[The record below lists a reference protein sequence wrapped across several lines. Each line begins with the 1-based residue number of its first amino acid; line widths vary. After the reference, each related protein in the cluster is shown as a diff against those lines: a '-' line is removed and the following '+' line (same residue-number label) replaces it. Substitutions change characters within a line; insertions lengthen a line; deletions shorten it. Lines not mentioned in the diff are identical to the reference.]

1 MSRATPHRLLSAIV
15 AVVACAAAAPAMAE
29 DEKFPDRWMFRL
41 GGYEVSSADTL
52 VRLDANDLPVGVY
65 IDFAETLGGQTSA
78 SVARFDG
85 LYRFNDKHSLG
96 FSWYEL
102 RFKGFRD
109 LQTEIDWGGEAYP
122 IGTAVDSEINFDV
135 YKVNYQYSV
144 INSAEA
150 ELGGLIGLHIMKAG
164 VGISATGI
172 GQARSEAVT
181 APLPV
186 LGLYARYNFT
196 PRFSM
201 YYNIQ
206 FFFIEYEDTING
218 GLQDSLIGLEYRLFR
233 NFAAGVALN
242 RFNMSLESKEEHST
256 LFVET
261 RWRGAM
267 LYGTLYF

>member
-1 MSRATPHRLLSAIV
+1 MSHTAFVRALAAAFLIT
-15 AVVACAAAAPAMAE
+15 CAMAAPAAAE
-29 DEKFPDRWMFRL
+29 DKAFPDRWMFRL
-41 GGYEVSSADTL
+41 GGYQVSDADTL
-52 VRLDANDLPVGVY
+52 VRLDANSLPVGVF
-65 IDFAETLGGQTSA
+65 IDFAQTLGGQTSA

-85 LYRFNDKHSLG
+85 LYRFNDKHGLG
-96 FSWYEL
+96 FSWYAL

-122 IGTAVDSEINFDV
+122 IGTTVDSQINFDV
-135 YKVNYQYSV
+135 YKINYQYSV
-144 INSAEA
+144 LNSAEA
-150 ELGGLIGLHIMKAG
+150 ELGGLIGLHVMKAG
-164 VGISATGI
+164 VGLSAAGI

-201 YYNIQ
+201 YYNFQ
-206 FFFIEYEDTING
+206 FFFIDYQDTVKG
-218 GLQDSLIGLEYRLFR
+218 GLQDSLVGLEYRLFR

-242 RFNMSLESKEEHST
+242 RFNMSLESKEENAT